1 MKTLKDLALEGKR
14 VLVRVDFNVPL
25 KPQEDGSIAVGDDTR
40 IRAALP
46 TIRFL
51 LERKARVLL
60 MSHLGRPKGGPDPKF
75 SLAPVA
81 TYLGTLV
88 NTPVH
93 FCPETVGAVAES
105 ASNSLANGEILV
117 LENTRFLAGETKN
130 NEEISKGLAS
140 LTDIYV
146 NDAFGSAHR
155 AHASTEGITRF
166 VGEKAVG
173 FLMQKEVEALRTL
186 IESPT
191 SPFVAVVGGAKV
203 SDKIGV
209 IESLL
214 QRADLL
220 LIGGAMSYTFLAAQ
234 GLPIGSSKYEADKV
248 DLARDLLARAG
259 DRILLPGDHVVAATF
274 SNDAETHV
282 VSVIPEGMMA
292 LDIGPATRERY
303 RDALLHAKTIVWNGP
318 MGVFELPTFAHGTL
332 TIAQA
337 LADSTEKGAMSVVG
351 GGDSVAAITQMK
363 FEDRVSHVST
373 GGGAMLEY
381 LEGITL
387 PGVAALD

>member
-1 MKTLKDLALEGKR
+1 
-14 VLVRVDFNVPL
+14 
-25 KPQEDGSIAVGDDTR
+25 
-40 IRAALP
+40 
-46 TIRFL
+46 
-51 LERKARVLL
+51 
-60 MSHLGRPKGGPDPKF
+60 
-75 SLAPVA
+75 
-81 TYLGTLV
+81 
-88 NTPVH
+88 
-93 FCPETVGAVAES
+93 
-105 ASNSLANGEILV
+105 
-117 LENTRFLAGETKN
+117 
-130 NEEISKGLAS
+130 
-140 LTDIYV
+140 
-146 NDAFGSAHR
+146 
-155 AHASTEGITRF
+155 
-166 VGEKAVG
+166 
-173 FLMQKEVEALRTL
+173 
-186 IESPT
+186 
-191 SPFVAVVGGAKV
+191 
-203 SDKIGV
+203 
-209 IESLL
+209 
-214 QRADLL
+214 
-220 LIGGAMSYTFLAAQ
+220 
-234 GLPIGSSKYEADKV
+234 V

-373 GGGAMLEY
+373 GGGDMLEY